1 VSEILITN
9 LIDNIAERHTDLR
22 PLNQQIRGTDY
33 IQTYNK
39 LIFHPSFNDTIAEIK
54 NLRIR
59 LPTTP
64 LDLEMDFNAYSFP
77 QNGELTLKAGD
88 IEKVKLDSHKGEKMS
103 RSTSICAYD
112 ESVNKFQGL
121 EGTAY
126 LTSHSLVLHGE
137 RDFIPVNLL
146 TFYFYTRSKF
156 LLQNSKFIKYS
167 KDPEIDSK
175 RDYVVD
181 RQSLLVN
188 NVPEDSVAFI
198 DGPLIGAQ
206 MSKYTIDLNDLL
218 LKKGVIPIFFV
229 KNSNSN
235 LVTDRFKELRDKYN
249 SDMHWAYSY
258 LREGERTIFFPYKSP
273 IPRFAKM
280 FCYLKAFD
288 VSPSRIE
295 IDVKTFEKY
304 HDEIAALFDLIYYL
318 LLAQGDPRNPQ
329 VRSIAIAEKYARST
343 LNLINFVHMMKSL
356 GIIPTVNQE
365 RFAW

>member
-1 VSEILITN
+1 MS
-9 LIDNIAERHTDLR
+9 
-22 PLNQQIRGTDY
+22 
-33 IQTYNK
+33 
-39 LIFHPSFNDTIAEIK
+39 
-54 NLRIR
+54 
-59 LPTTP
+59 
-64 LDLEMDFNAYSFP
+64 
-77 QNGELTLKAGD
+77 KAGD
-88 IEKVKLDSHKGEKMS
+88 IKKIKLDPHKGEEMCK
-103 RSTSICAYD
+103 STSICAYD

-126 LTSHSLVLHGE
+126 LTSHSLILHGE

-146 TFYFYTRSKF
+146 TFYFYTRSK
-156 LLQNSKFIKYS
+156 LLSQNSKFVKYS
-167 KDPEIDSK
+167 EDPETDSK

-188 NVPEDSVAFI
+188 NAPENSFALI
-198 DGPLIGAQ
+198 DGPLIGGQ

-235 LVTDRFKELRDKYN
+235 LVTDRLEELKGKYN
-249 SDMHWAYSY
+249 SDMHWAYRY
-258 LREGERTIFFPYKSP
+258 LREGERTDFFPYEDAHN
-273 IPRFAKM
+273 PRFAKM

-295 IDVKTFEKY
+295 IDVKTYTKHQEK
-304 HDEIAALFDLIYYL
+304 IATLFDLIYYL
-318 LLAQGDPRNPQ
+318 LLAQGEPRNPQ

-343 LNLINFVHMMKSL
+343 LDLINFVHTMKAL